1 MRIKGIDL
9 QEETIFE
16 VGKFAIL
23 WNWFERSWCR
33 NNCNPKEIQKIANS
47 IAIDAKKQALF
58 AKILNERRYLFHQI
72 VPEYV
77 DISLHPPKARP
88 SSDDDKEAMLQF
100 MEQAGDKQTYG
111 CLLILHRIRNNL
123 MHGLKLLEELD
134 GQVELFRA
142 ATAVLES
149 MEEHY

>member
-1 MRIKGIDL
+1 MRIKDFDL
-9 QEETIFE
+9 REETVLE

-23 WNWFERSWCR
+23 WNWFERAWCK

-47 IAIDAKKQALF
+47 ISIDSKKQALF
-58 AKILNERRYLFHQI
+58 AKILNERRHLFHQLA
-72 VPEYV
+72 PEYI
-77 DISLHPPKARP
+77 DRSLHPPKARP

-100 MEQAGDKQTYG
+100 LDQTGDNQTYG
-111 CLLILHRIRNNL
+111 CLLILYRIRNNL
-123 MHGLKLLEELD
+123 MHGLKLLEELN

-149 MEEHY
+149 MGEHY